1 MSAAVVE
8 AYREL
13 YPEAQ
18 GPADDAD
25 SPRLRLPAIVSDS
38 KLDNESPISSK
49 EPEDVRLPRLAGQTR
64 SVPSLHLPGKLRK
77 AMAQATAAQAFQQ
90 AGVVHKSRRV
100 HAVSAFDV

>member
-49 EPEDVRLPRLAGQTR
+49 EPEDVRLPRLAGQSR